1 MMKVQLHAEAETEM
15 IEAAAYYESQQTDLG
30 KRFLASVQDSD
41 CCRHASG
48 SPSRLL
54 EGSVARV
61 KGSVLGFQYSH
72 RFTNFRGLTP
82 TGQTPGVPFASTS
95 LFPERTQS

>member
-1 MMKVQLHAEAETEM
+1 MMKAQLHAEAETEM
-15 IEAAAYYESQQTDLG
+15 IAAAAYYESQQTDLG

-54 EGSVARV
+54 EGSVGGRGQALD
-61 KGSVLGFQYSH
+61 SDVLRS
-72 RFTNFRGLTP
+72 
-82 TGQTPGVPFASTS
+82 GQCFGENSGPS
-95 LFPERTQS
+95 LGA